1 MSIDEARPN
10 ATSDDLVRQ
19 IATLAPAGTPI
30 TPAIAEQLQA
40 ATQALMALARADG
53 KLEQSPMTLAMERT
67 VDLHREAAEKR
78 LGGQRVLV
86 TGGAGCVGSHL
97 IPLLFDLGATEIAIA
112 DIAVTTGSIGMGGIG
127 EGLPNGQLSTYQ
139 VDIRD
144 AAALDAVFEEVRPH
158 VVFHLA
164 SIREPGRAEAVVR
177 EAIETNVFGT
187 RNVISACLRHGVEDA
202 IYSSTGKCFAY
213 VSDHVYTGSKKLA
226 EAQWA
231 AVARRSNST
240 RFRCTRFTHVM
251 ENGVVTQD
259 IMEGIAK
266 GLVGLH
272 GPDRYFNIQNLQQ
285 AGHLLINALALA
297 DQTPADGFW
306 AAVDLGWPVNTLELA
321 LYLIQRSGKPV
332 ALHFLGVPKGYDEV
346 FFRGQFCWSGETAYH
361 PLVNALEAPGG
372 FSDPSGTMIG
382 ARVQT
387 FSEDALAVEL
397 DLLKKA
403 LDDHTLN
410 VSAVKEALVQAV
422 CGLARS
428 IFAAADLPRLVDV
441 LWWGAAPA
449 WTGTSTREAIRF
461 EVVIHLLTDTVL
473 ANLRQ
478 TNGAMSMATRQK
490 LDEVNQTLSRIP
502 RLAAQSRSLETLL
515 EGAGATAS
523 MK

>member
-1 MSIDEARPN
+1 MAIDETCLQ

-19 IATLAPAGTPI
+19 IATIAPPGTPI

-40 ATQALMALARADG
+40 ATQALMALATADG

-67 VDLHREAAEKR
+67 VDLHREAADKR
-78 LGGQRVLV
+78 LRGQRVLV

-97 IPLLFDLGATEIAIA
+97 IPLIFELGATEISIA
-112 DIAVTTGSIGMGGIG
+112 DIAVQNGSMSMGGTG
-127 EGLPNGQLSTYQ
+127 EGMASVQVATYQ
-139 VDIRD
+139 VDVRD
-144 AAALDAVFEEVRPH
+144 AAALDAVFARVRPQ

-187 RNVISACLRHGVEDA
+187 RNVIEACLRHGVGDA

-231 AVARRSNST
+231 AAARRSTST

-259 IMEGIAK
+259 ILDGIAN

-272 GPDRYFNIQNLQQ
+272 GADRYFNIQNVRQ
-285 AGHLLINALALA
+285 ATHLLVNALALA

-321 LYLIQRSGKPV
+321 LYFIKRSGKPV

-346 FFRGQFCWSGETAYH
+346 FFRGQFCWSGETVYH

-372 FSDPSGTMIG
+372 FGDRSGTMVG
-382 ARVQT
+382 ARVQP

-397 DLLKKA
+397 DMLNKA
-403 LDDHTLN
+403 LDDRTLD
-410 VSAVKEALVQAV
+410 VLAVKAALNQAV

-428 IFAAADLPRLVDV
+428 IFAEAELSRLIDV
-441 LWWGAAPA
+441 LWWGAAPDWA
-449 WTGTSTREAIRF
+449 GTSTREAMRF
-461 EVVIHLLTDTVL
+461 EVVIRLLSDTVI
-473 ANLRQ
+473 AKLRQ
-478 TNGAMSMATRQK
+478 ATGPMCTATRQK
-490 LDEVNQTLSRIP
+490 LEEVSQTLSRMP
-502 RLAAQSRSLETLL
+502 SLAAQCTSLTALL
-515 EGAGATAS
+515 ESSEATAS